1 MKSQLKKIA
10 QKLADKVTARK
21 YEQLM
26 DESVPKVEMK
36 NVSVY
41 RQLLYNKLK

>member
-26 DESVPKVEMK
+26 DQPVPKVEME
-36 NVSVY
+36 NASVY
-41 RQLLYNKLK
+41 RQLLYSKLK